1 LDRTQIAL
9 LALAL
14 GLMLFAMTQGGLFGP
29 APEPVPAQTA
39 TGEMA
44 PPIAQT
50 PAGSPGSPEQPMAGS
65 GSPAPPE
72 GTPSPVR
79 AMPEATTALDMT
91 QSERIVLSNDVL
103 RLEVGSLGGRL
114 HSAQLLEFR
123 DQIGPDAQNVE
134 LVSDS
139 AHGSGLVFLGRD
151 DFAGLEDVVHRV
163 VSHSDRSV
171 EFRAELDGIEVT
183 RTVTL
188 DDAGY
193 GARVRISVVN
203 HSERSVRPR
212 FEYVWYGRERPAQ
225 APDHFLNYQL
235 IASVD
240 GGLERVMVSGIHSS
254 SGFLGLFGGG
264 GAPTGD
270 EFAAPVEW
278 AGIESQYFLLAAI
291 SEQAAD
297 SSAWLG
303 PIAPDT
309 GMASLRYRTFEV
321 PPQRQIERSYRLYIG
336 PKTPAS
342 TGLVD
347 SRLVPAAYV
356 GWSWVR
362 PFVDL
367 FAYLLRW
374 IYNNLVAN
382 YGVAIIML
390 TILLRFV
397 TFPLTQ
403 RSMKSM
409 KKMGVIAP
417 DMKLIQAQYKDDSQR
432 MQSEMM
438 ALYKRTGINP
448 ASALGGGCL
457 PMLLQMP
464 FMLAL
469 YFALQG
475 TIELRHAPFMLWI
488 QDLSVPED
496 FFSIAG
502 LPIRPLP
509 LLMGASMLG
518 QQWLTPA
525 TGDPQQRRMMMWM
538 NVAFIFLFYQFPSGL
553 VLYWFVSNLLGILQQ
568 LLINRGDDS
577 APATPAKTPAKTPT
591 KAQGEAK

>member
-1 LDRTQIAL
+1 
-9 LALAL
+9 
-14 GLMLFAMTQGGLFGP
+14 
-29 APEPVPAQTA
+29 
-39 TGEMA
+39 
-44 PPIAQT
+44 
-50 PAGSPGSPEQPMAGS
+50 
-65 GSPAPPE
+65 
-72 GTPSPVR
+72 
-79 AMPEATTALDMT
+79 
-91 QSERIVLSNDVL
+91 
-103 RLEVGSLGGRL
+103 
-114 HSAQLLEFR
+114 
-123 DQIGPDAQNVE
+123 
-134 LVSDS
+134 
-139 AHGSGLVFLGRD
+139 
-151 DFAGLEDVVHRV
+151 
-163 VSHSDRSV
+163 
-171 EFRAELDGIEVT
+171 
-183 RTVTL
+183 
-188 DDAGY
+188 
-193 GARVRISVVN
+193 
-203 HSERSVRPR
+203 
-212 FEYVWYGRERPAQ
+212 
-225 APDHFLNYQL
+225 
-235 IASVD
+235 
-240 GGLERVMVSGIHSS
+240 
-254 SGFLGLFGGG
+254 
-264 GAPTGD
+264 
-270 EFAAPVEW
+270 
-278 AGIESQYFLLAAI
+278 
-291 SEQAAD
+291 
-297 SSAWLG
+297 
-303 PIAPDT
+303 
-309 GMASLRYRTFEV
+309 
-321 PPQRQIERSYRLYIG
+321 
-336 PKTPAS
+336 
-342 TGLVD
+342 
-347 SRLVPAAYV
+347 
-356 GWSWVR
+356 VR

-390 TILLRFV
+390 TILLRLV

-417 DMKLIQAQYKDDSQR
+417 EMKVIQAEYKDDSQR

-518 QQWLTPA
+518 QQFLTPA

-577 APATPAKTPAKTPT
+577 VPAAPAKTPAKTPK